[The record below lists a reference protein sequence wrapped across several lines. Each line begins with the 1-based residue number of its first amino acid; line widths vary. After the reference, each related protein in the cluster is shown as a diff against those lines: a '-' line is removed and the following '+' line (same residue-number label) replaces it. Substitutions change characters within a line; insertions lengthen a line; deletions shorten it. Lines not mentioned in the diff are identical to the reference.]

1 MSTRPGFGAP
11 DQANSPQSTG
21 PVGLQTLLD
30 LLVGVYQEFY
40 SSPFA
45 REKYVSGFLQWGE
58 CFSLIH
64 TCVGVYFFFFI

>member
-1 MSTRPGFGAP
+1 MSMGPGLGAH
-11 DQANSPQSTG
+11 DLAEGPQTTG

-40 SSPFA
+40 SSAFV

-58 CFSLIH
+58 CFPPRVCFYLS
-64 TCVGVYFFFFI
+64 TSA

>member
-1 MSTRPGFGAP
+1 MSAGPDLGAS
-11 DQANSPQSTG
+11 DLAGGHRTTG

-58 CFSLIH
+58 
-64 TCVGVYFFFFI
+64 FFMTHVHWCKYV